1 MQTRRMLLGSF
12 VIAAV
17 FTQLGSAIAQQTTT
31 IVVGFPSGANY
42 DIHMRTFARHLGK
55 HLSGNPTI
63 VPQNMAGA
71 GSLRAANFLYNVA
84 PKDGTTIGMF
94 ARGLATQ
101 PLLDGKGIQYD
112 ARKFNWIG
120 SFSSDVSVALSWH
133 TRSFKTI
140 DDARQREMTVAA
152 TGSGADSVIFP
163 YILNGVLGTRFKVV
177 TGYPGA
183 VDFLLAV
190 ERGEADGTA
199 GISWSNIRA
208 IKPDWIR
215 EKKINVMVQL
225 GTKKHP
231 DLGDAPLVMDFAK
244 NASDKRV
251 LELIFA
257 RQEMAYPIVA
267 PPGVPADRVRTLRQA
282 FDAVVRDPEYLA
294 DARRQSLDPDP
305 VNGAGVAALIDRIYA
320 SPPDVIARAKA
331 AIEDGKKMTTNK

>member
-1 MQTRRMLLGSF
+1 
-12 VIAAV
+12 
-17 FTQLGSAIAQQTTT
+17 
-31 IVVGFPSGANY
+31 
-42 DIHMRTFARHLGK
+42 
-55 HLSGNPTI
+55 
-63 VPQNMAGA
+63 
-71 GSLRAANFLYNVA
+71 
-84 PKDGTTIGMF
+84 
-94 ARGLATQ
+94 
-101 PLLDGKGIQYD
+101 
-112 ARKFNWIG
+112 
-120 SFSSDVSVALSWH
+120 
-133 TRSFKTI
+133 
-140 DDARQREMTVAA
+140 MTVAA

-190 ERGEADGTA
+190 ERGETDGTA
-199 GISWSNIRA
+199 GISWSNITA
-208 IKPDWIR
+208 TKSDWIR
-215 EKKINVMVQL
+215 GKKINVMVQL

-231 DLGDAPLVMDFAK
+231 DLGDAPLVMDYAK